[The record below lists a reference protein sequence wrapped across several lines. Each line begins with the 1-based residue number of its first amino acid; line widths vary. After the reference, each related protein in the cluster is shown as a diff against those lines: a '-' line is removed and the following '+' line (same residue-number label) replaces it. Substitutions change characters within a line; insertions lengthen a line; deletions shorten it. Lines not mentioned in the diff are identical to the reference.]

1 MTEKEI
7 IKNESSSLCVRE
19 RFRFLFNNLDID
31 EFKLISA
38 KKEKIMLDEKI
49 KKIKTDIRRQ
59 KRKEKVWN
67 MAENMQNEINNYL
80 VKASKPKD
88 DFEKMLVD
96 KMVKELGTVTTAGE
110 LSKFLKMNKT
120 CIYKAMDNG
129 EILSFKRGRR
139 RYVITEGAVSYTHL
153 TLPTNSLV

>member
-7 IKNESSSLCVRE
+7 IKNKNSALCVRE

-49 KKIKTDIRRQ
+49 KKIKADIRRQ
-59 KRKEKVWN
+59 KRREKVWN

-96 KMVKELGTVTTAGE
+96 KMVKELGVVTTVGE

-120 CIYKAMDNG
+120 CLYKAMDNG

-139 RYVITEGAVSYTHL
+139 RYVITEGV
-153 TLPTNSLV
+153 LPF

>member
-19 RFRFLFNNLDID
+19 RFRFLFYNLDID

-139 RYVITEGAVSYTHL
+139 RYVITERYE
-153 TLPTNSLV
+153 TNPLRGRCEAIS

>member
-7 IKNESSSLCVRE
+7 IKNKNSALYVRE

-49 KKIKTDIRRQ
+49 KKIKADIRRQ
-59 KRKEKVWN
+59 KRREKVWN

-96 KMVKELGTVTTAGE
+96 KMVKELGVVTTVGE
-110 LSKFLKMNKT
+110 LSKFLKMISCK
-120 CIYKAMDNG
+120 I
-129 EILSFKRGRR
+129 
-139 RYVITEGAVSYTHL
+139 
-153 TLPTNSLV
+153 

>member
-1 MTEKEI
+1 MTENKLTN
-7 IKNESSSLCVRE
+7 NEVSSLCVRE

-49 KKIKTDIRRQ
+49 KKIKDDMKRQ
-59 KRKEKVWN
+59 KRKEEVQS
-67 MAENMQNEINNYL
+67 MAENMKDEISNYL
-80 VKASKPKD
+80 VKVSKPKN

-96 KMVKELGTVTTAGE
+96 KMVKELGTVTTVVE

-120 CIYKAMDNG
+120 CLYKAMDNG

-139 RYVITEGAVSYTHL
+139 RYVITEGV
-153 TLPTNSLV
+153 LPFLRD

>member
-1 MTEKEI
+1 MTENKLTN
-7 IKNESSSLCVRE
+7 NEVSSLCVRE
-19 RFRFLFNNLDID
+19 RFRFLFDNLDID

-49 KKIKTDIRRQ
+49 KKIKDDIKRQ
-59 KRKEKVWN
+59 KRKEEVQS
-67 MAENMQNEINNYL
+67 MAENMKDEISNYL
-80 VKASKPKD
+80 VKVSKPKN

-96 KMVKELGTVTTAGE
+96 KMVKELGTVTTVVE

-120 CIYKAMDNG
+120 CLYKAMDNG

-139 RYVITEGAVSYTHL
+139 RYVITEGV
-153 TLPTNSLV
+153 LPFLRD

>member
-1 MTEKEI
+1 MTENKLTN
-7 IKNESSSLCVRE
+7 NEVSSLCVRE

-49 KKIKTDIRRQ
+49 KKIKDDIKRQ
-59 KRKEKVWN
+59 KRREEIWS
-67 MAENMQNEINNYL
+67 MAENMKDEISNYL
-80 VKASKPKD
+80 VKVSKPKN

-96 KMVKELGTVTTAGE
+96 KMVKELGTVTTVVE

-120 CIYKAMDNG
+120 CLYKAMDNG

-139 RYVITEGAVSYTHL
+139 RYVITEGV
-153 TLPTNSLV
+153 LPFLRD

>member
-1 MTEKEI
+1 MTENKLTN
-7 IKNESSSLCVRE
+7 NEVSSLCVRE
-19 RFRFLFNNLDID
+19 RFRFLFDNLDID

-49 KKIKTDIRRQ
+49 KKIKDDIKRQ
-59 KRKEKVWN
+59 KRKEEVWS
-67 MAENMQNEINNYL
+67 MAENMKDEISNYL
-80 VKASKPKD
+80 VKVSKPKN

-96 KMVKELGTVTTAGE
+96 KMVKELGTVTTVVE

-120 CIYKAMDNG
+120 CLYKAMDNG

-139 RYVITEGAVSYTHL
+139 RYVITEGV
-153 TLPTNSLV
+153 LPFLRD

>member
-1 MTEKEI
+1 MT
-7 IKNESSSLCVRE
+7 KNKITDNEVSSLCVRE

-49 KKIKTDIRRQ
+49 KKIKDDMKRQ
-59 KRKEKVWN
+59 KRKEEVQS
-67 MAENMQNEINNYL
+67 MAENMKDEISNYL
-80 VKASKPKD
+80 VKVSKPKN

-96 KMVKELGTVTTAGE
+96 KMVKELGTVTTVVE

-120 CIYKAMDNG
+120 CLYKAMDNG

-139 RYVITEGAVSYTHL
+139 RYVITEGV
-153 TLPTNSLV
+153 LPFLRD

>member
-1 MTEKEI
+1 MTENKLTN
-7 IKNESSSLCVRE
+7 NEVSSLCVRE
-19 RFRFLFNNLDID
+19 RFRFLFDNLDID

-49 KKIKTDIRRQ
+49 KKIEDDMKRQ
-59 KRKEKVWN
+59 KRKEEVQS
-67 MAENMQNEINNYL
+67 MAENMKDEISNYL
-80 VKASKPKD
+80 VKVSKPKN

-96 KMVKELGTVTTAGE
+96 KMVKELGTVTTVVE

-120 CIYKAMDNG
+120 CLYKAMDNG

-139 RYVITEGAVSYTHL
+139 RYVITEGV
-153 TLPTNSLV
+153 LPFLRD

>member
-1 MTEKEI
+1 MTENKLTN
-7 IKNESSSLCVRE
+7 NEVSSLCVRE

-49 KKIKTDIRRQ
+49 KKIKDDMKRQ
-59 KRKEKVWN
+59 KRKEEVQS
-67 MAENMQNEINNYL
+67 MAENMKDEISNYL
-80 VKASKPKD
+80 VKVSKPKN

-96 KMVKELGTVTTAGE
+96 KMVKELGTVTTVVE

-120 CIYKAMDNG
+120 CLYKAMDNG

-139 RYVITEGAVSYTHL
+139 RYVVTEGV
-153 TLPTNSLV
+153 LPFLRD

>member
-1 MTEKEI
+1 MT
-7 IKNESSSLCVRE
+7 KNKITDNEVSSLCVRE

-49 KKIKTDIRRQ
+49 KKIKDDMKRQ
-59 KRKEKVWN
+59 KRKEEVQS
-67 MAENMQNEINNYL
+67 MAENMKDEISNYL
-80 VKASKPKD
+80 VKVSKPKN

-96 KMVKELGTVTTAGE
+96 KMVKELGTVTTVVE

-120 CIYKAMDNG
+120 CLYKAMDNG

-139 RYVITEGAVSYTHL
+139 RYVVTEGV
-153 TLPTNSLV
+153 LPFLRD

>member
-1 MTEKEI
+1 MTENKLTN
-7 IKNESSSLCVRE
+7 NEVSSLCVRE
-19 RFRFLFNNLDID
+19 RFRFLFDNLDID

-49 KKIKTDIRRQ
+49 KKIKDDMKRQ
-59 KRKEKVWN
+59 KREEEVQS
-67 MAENMQNEINNYL
+67 MAENMKDEISNYL
-80 VKASKPKD
+80 VKVSKPKN

-96 KMVKELGTVTTAGE
+96 KMVKELGTVTTVVE

-120 CIYKAMDNG
+120 CLYKAMDNG

-139 RYVITEGAVSYTHL
+139 RYVITEGV
-153 TLPTNSLV
+153 LPFLRD

>member
-1 MTEKEI
+1 MT
-7 IKNESSSLCVRE
+7 KNKITDNEVSSLCVRE

-38 KKEKIMLDEKI
+38 KKEKTMLDEKI
-49 KKIKTDIRRQ
+49 KKIKDDMKRQ
-59 KRKEKVWN
+59 KRKEEVQS
-67 MAENMQNEINNYL
+67 MAENMKDEISNYL
-80 VKASKPKD
+80 VKVSKPKN

-96 KMVKELGTVTTAGE
+96 KMVKELGTVTTVVE

-120 CIYKAMDNG
+120 CLYKAMDNG

-139 RYVITEGAVSYTHL
+139 RYVITEGV
-153 TLPTNSLV
+153 LPFLRD

>member
-1 MTEKEI
+1 MTENKLTN
-7 IKNESSSLCVRE
+7 NEVSSLCVRE

-38 KKEKIMLDEKI
+38 KKEKTMLDEKI
-49 KKIKTDIRRQ
+49 KKIKDDMKRQ
-59 KRKEKVWN
+59 KRKEEVQS
-67 MAENMQNEINNYL
+67 MAENMKDEISNYL
-80 VKASKPKD
+80 VKVSKPKN

-96 KMVKELGTVTTAGE
+96 KMVKELGTVTTVVE

-120 CIYKAMDNG
+120 CLYKAMDNG

-139 RYVITEGAVSYTHL
+139 RYVITEGV
-153 TLPTNSLV
+153 LPFLRD

>member
-7 IKNESSSLCVRE
+7 IKNESSSLSVRE

-38 KKEKIMLDEKI
+38 KKEKNMLDEKI
-49 KKIKTDIRRQ
+49 KKIKDDMRRQ
-59 KRKEKVWN
+59 KRKEKVWS
-67 MAENMQNEINNYL
+67 MAENMQNEIKNYL
-80 VKASKPKD
+80 MKASKPKN

-139 RYVITEGAVSYTHL
+139 RYVITEGV
-153 TLPTNSLV
+153 LPFLRD

>member
-1 MTEKEI
+1 MTENKI
-7 IKNESSSLCVRE
+7 TNNEVSSLCVRE

-38 KKEKIMLDEKI
+38 KKEKTMLDEKI
-49 KKIKTDIRRQ
+49 KKIKDDMKRQ
-59 KRKEKVWN
+59 KRKEEVQS
-67 MAENMQNEINNYL
+67 MAENMKDEISNYL
-80 VKASKPKD
+80 VKVSKPKN

-96 KMVKELGTVTTAGE
+96 KMVKELGTVTTVVE

-120 CIYKAMDNG
+120 CLYKAMDNG

-139 RYVITEGAVSYTHL
+139 RYVITEGV
-153 TLPTNSLV
+153 LPFLRD

>member
-1 MTEKEI
+1 MTENKLTN
-7 IKNESSSLCVRE
+7 NEVSSLCVRE
-19 RFRFLFNNLDID
+19 RFRFLFDNLDID

-49 KKIKTDIRRQ
+49 KKIKDDMKRQ
-59 KRKEKVWN
+59 KRKEEVQS
-67 MAENMQNEINNYL
+67 MAENMKDEISNYL
-80 VKASKPKD
+80 VKVSKPKN

-96 KMVKELGTVTTAGE
+96 KMVKELGTVTTVVE

-120 CIYKAMDNG
+120 CLYKAMDNG

-139 RYVITEGAVSYTHL
+139 RYVITEGV
-153 TLPTNSLV
+153 LPFLRD

>member
-1 MTEKEI
+1 MTENKI
-7 IKNESSSLCVRE
+7 TNNEVSSLCVRE

-38 KKEKIMLDEKI
+38 KKEKTMLDEKI
-49 KKIKTDIRRQ
+49 KKIKNDMKRQ
-59 KRKEKVWN
+59 KRKEEVQS
-67 MAENMQNEINNYL
+67 MAENMKDEISNYL
-80 VKASKPKD
+80 VKVSKPKN

-96 KMVKELGTVTTAGE
+96 KMVKELGTVTTVVE

-120 CIYKAMDNG
+120 CLYKAMDNG

-139 RYVITEGAVSYTHL
+139 RYVITEGV
-153 TLPTNSLV
+153 LPFLRD